1 MGNAGYLG
9 NSGKAGTKGTP
20 SISGKA
26 GNKGTPGNSGKAG
39 NKGTPGISGKAG
51 NAGYLGNACYESY
64 EGCVTGCH
72 ESLQNASR
80 NNLPKI
86 RTVGALPKGPER

>member
-1 MGNAGYLG
+1 MCPLTGRLTPTGNAGYLG

-26 GNKGTPGNSGKAG
+26 GNKGTPG
-39 NKGTPGISGKAG
+39 ISGNAG
-51 NAGYLGNACYESY
+51 NADYLGNACYESY